1 MADLILEI
9 VEGDD
14 AGRQTP
20 LEDSIEIGREASTGL
35 ALDDEQA
42 SRRHARVTAQGDL
55 ALVEDL
61 GSTNG
66 TYLNGQPIEGQR
78 TLRPGDR
85 LRVGLTVFELR
96 TAADVQR
103 QPSAVIPVP
112 QVTQL
117 SAGRARAGSRARAHA
132 RPRGGSRRRRRAGRS
147 GGAPAGLRHRRVPAG
162 LRAAGGGGRRGGA
175 RGLRR
180 RGSPRGLVR
189 QAADP
194 IATFALLALSGLAVI
209 VVFGLIKQPSAQ
221 RGSIR
226 RRRED
231 AALRGWRG
239 RSRARTPVG
248 CADVTTCSSARITC
262 ITALISARWVKACG
276 KLPRWRPVAG
286 SISSAYSSSG
296 LA

>member
-20 LEDSIEIGREASTGL
+20 LEGSIEIGREASTGL
-35 ALDDEQA
+35 PIDDEQA
-42 SRRHARVTAQGDL
+42 SRRHTRVTAEGDH

-85 LRVGLTVFELR
+85 LRVGLTIFELR

-117 SAGRARAGSRARAHA
+117 STGVLEPVPERELMPEPAAVAEVDAEPAERRSAAGV
-132 RPRGGSRRRRRAGRS
+132 RRRRVRA
-147 GGAPAGLRHRRVPAG
+147 RV
-162 LRAAGGGGRRGGA
+162 RAA
-175 RGLRR
+175 
-180 RGSPRGLVR
+180 
-189 QAADP
+189 
-194 IATFALLALSGLAVI
+194 
-209 VVFGLIKQPSAQ
+209 
-221 RGSIR
+221 
-226 RRRED
+226 
-231 AALRGWRG
+231 
-239 RSRARTPVG
+239 
-248 CADVTTCSSARITC
+248 
-262 ITALISARWVKACG
+262 
-276 KLPRWRPVAG
+276 
-286 SISSAYSSSG
+286 
-296 LA
+296 

>member
-20 LEDSIEIGREASTGL
+20 LTGSIEIGREASL
-35 ALDDEQA
+35 ALPLDDEQT
-42 SRRHARVTAQGDL
+42 SRRHARVEAQGDH
-55 ALVEDL
+55 AVVEDL

-117 SAGRARAGSRARAHA
+117 STDVLDPVPEEELMPEPVAEAPGEA
-132 RPRGGSRRRRRAGRS
+132 
-147 GGAPAGLRHRRVPAG
+147 GAPGTPPAFAREATPPGFVPAEVAG
-162 LRAAGGGGRRGGA
+162 DEEAREDYAAVA
-175 RGLRR
+175 RLLD
-180 RGSPRGLVR
+180 SSVKR
-189 QAADP
+189 QTR
-194 IATFALLALSGLAVI
+194 IATFALLSGAGLAVI
-209 VVFGLIKQPSAQ
+209 IVFGLIK
-221 RGSIR
+221 
-226 RRRED
+226 
-231 AALRGWRG
+231 
-239 RSRARTPVG
+239 
-248 CADVTTCSSARITC
+248 
-262 ITALISARWVKACG
+262 
-276 KLPRWRPVAG
+276 
-286 SISSAYSSSG
+286 
-296 LA
+296 

>member
-20 LEDSIEIGREASTGL
+20 LTGSIEIGREASL
-35 ALDDEQA
+35 ALPLDDEQT
-42 SRRHARVTAQGDL
+42 SRRHARVEAQGDH
-55 ALVEDL
+55 AVVEDL

-117 SAGRARAGSRARAHA
+117 STDVLDPVPEEELMPELVAEAPGEA
-132 RPRGGSRRRRRAGRS
+132 
-147 GGAPAGLRHRRVPAG
+147 GAPGTPPAFAREATPPGFVPAEVAG
-162 LRAAGGGGRRGGA
+162 DEEAREDYAAVA
-175 RGLRR
+175 RLLD
-180 RGSPRGLVR
+180 SSVKR
-189 QAADP
+189 QTR
-194 IATFALLALSGLAVI
+194 IATFALLSGAGLAVI
-209 VVFGLIKQPSAQ
+209 IVFGLIK
-221 RGSIR
+221 
-226 RRRED
+226 
-231 AALRGWRG
+231 
-239 RSRARTPVG
+239 
-248 CADVTTCSSARITC
+248 
-262 ITALISARWVKACG
+262 
-276 KLPRWRPVAG
+276 
-286 SISSAYSSSG
+286 
-296 LA
+296 

>member
-20 LEDSIEIGREASTGL
+20 LEGSIEIGREGSTGL
-35 ALDDEQA
+35 PIDDEQA
-42 SRRHARVTAQGDL
+42 SRRHTRVTAEGDH

-85 LRVGLTVFELR
+85 LRVGLTIFELR

-117 SAGRARAGSRARAHA
+117 S
-132 RPRGGSRRRRRAGRS
+132 RGVLE
-147 GGAPAGLRHRRVPAG
+147 PVPAG
-162 LRAAGGGGRRGGA
+162 APEAAPEPQAGGAAPAFAVAESPPGFVPQEVAGDEEA
-175 RGLRR
+175 REDYAAVARLLD
-180 RGSPRGLVR
+180 SSVKR
-189 QAADP
+189 QTRV
-194 IATFALLALSGLAVI
+194 ATFALLALSGLAVI
-209 VVFGLIKQPSAQ
+209 VVFGLIK
-221 RGSIR
+221 
-226 RRRED
+226 
-231 AALRGWRG
+231 
-239 RSRARTPVG
+239 
-248 CADVTTCSSARITC
+248 
-262 ITALISARWVKACG
+262 
-276 KLPRWRPVAG
+276 
-286 SISSAYSSSG
+286 
-296 LA
+296 